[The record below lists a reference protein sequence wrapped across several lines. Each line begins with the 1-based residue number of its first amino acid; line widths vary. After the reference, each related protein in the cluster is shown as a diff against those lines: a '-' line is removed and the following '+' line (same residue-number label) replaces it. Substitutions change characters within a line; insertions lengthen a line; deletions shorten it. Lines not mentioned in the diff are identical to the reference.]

1 MTEQPALGPFA
12 RLLRA
17 VSKVEAHEIKA
28 TAASFLLVLILMAAY
43 YILRPVRDAMA
54 SDWTDAE
61 VSLLWTINF
70 FFSFAVVAIYGLAI
84 SKLSLKN
91 LVPAVYGFFA
101 TTFVAF
107 YLASLV
113 VEDAELIDKAFY
125 VWVSVFSLFP
135 ISVFWSFMA
144 DLHTREQSK
153 RLFGVIT
160 TGASVGAM
168 IGPSIP
174 LLFSD
179 LGTYNLILVASV
191 VLIFTLPII
200 FYLHHIKRDNAHY
213 DTHESQMQQ
222 LPTLGGNL
230 LAGFKLFLQNRFLLA
245 IGLFLFLY
253 TGIGSFVYLE
263 LKNLM
268 AEYSR
273 VERTEIW
280 AFMDLATNTLTIVT
294 GLFITSRLTTRFGL
308 GWTLALLPVVVMGG
322 LFSVAMVPLLP
333 IMVGLQIFRRAGN
346 YGITRPAREMLFT
359 HVDRETRFKA
369 KPVIDVVVYRGGDV
383 FWGWGFTGLTQVLGL
398 GMAAVA
404 AIGAGIAALWAIVG
418 FYLGRRAEA
427 DDGTVNP
434 VDTAPDEVPDKNPA

>member
-1 MTEQPALGPFA
+1 MTEQAVPGPFA
-12 RLLRA
+12 RLIRA
-17 VSKVEAHEIKA
+17 VSKVEAHEFKS

-70 FFSFAVVAIYGLAI
+70 FFSFAVVAIYGLSVSRI
-84 SKLSLKN
+84 SLKN

-101 TTFVAF
+101 TTFIAF
-107 YLASLV
+107 YLASLFI
-113 VEDAELIDKAFY
+113 EDAVFIDKAFY
-125 VWVSVFSLFP
+125 IWVSVFSLFP

-144 DLHTREQSK
+144 DIHTREQSR
-153 RLFGVIT
+153 RLFGIIT

-168 IGPSIP
+168 MGPSIP

-179 LGTYNLILVASV
+179 LGTYNLILVASA
-191 VLIFTLPII
+191 VLIVTLPII
-200 FYLHHIKRDNAHY
+200 FYLQRIKRHDEPHAAQ
-213 DTHESQMQQ
+213 SQQ
-222 LPTLGGNL
+222 LPALGGQL
-230 LAGFKLFLQNRFLLA
+230 LAGFKLFLQNRFLLG

-268 AEYSR
+268 AEFSR

-308 GWTLALLPVVVMGG
+308 GWTLALLPLVVMGG
-322 LFSVAMVPLLP
+322 LLSVAMVPLLS
-333 IMVGLQIFRRAGN
+333 IVVGLQIFRRAGN

-359 HVDRETRFKA
+359 HVDQETRFKA

-383 FWGWGFTGLTQVLGL
+383 FWGWGFAGLTQVLGL

-404 AIGAGIAALWAIVG
+404 AIGAGIAAVWALVG
-418 FYLGRRAEA
+418 LYLGRRAEA
-427 DDGTVNP
+427 DDGRVNP
-434 VDTAPDEVPDKNPA
+434 VTTAPDRVTEKNPA

>member
-1 MTEQPALGPFA
+1 MAEQPPGPFGG
-12 RLLRA
+12 LLRA
-17 VSKVEAHEIKA
+17 VSKVEPDEFKA

-70 FFSFAVVAIYGLAI
+70 FFSFAVVALYGA
-84 SKLSLKN
+84 SASRMSVRK
-91 LVPAVYGFFA
+91 LVPTVYAFFA

-107 YLASLV
+107 YLGSLFI
-113 VEDAELIDKAFY
+113 EDGVLMDKAFY

-135 ISVFWSFMA
+135 ISVFWSFMS

-160 TGASVGAM
+160 TGASVGAI

-174 LLFSD
+174 LLFSG

-191 VLIFTLPII
+191 VLIITLPII
-200 FYLHHIKRDNAHY
+200 VYLQGVTRNNAHY
-213 DTHESQMQQ
+213 ANYESRAQQ
-222 LPTLGGNL
+222 TPTLGGNP
-230 LAGFKLFLQNRFLLA
+230 LAGFKLFLQNRFLLG

-268 AEYSR
+268 AEFSR
-273 VERTEIW
+273 ADRTEIW
-280 AFMDLATNTLTIVT
+280 AFMDLATNTLTILS
-294 GLFITSRLTTRFGL
+294 GLFITSRLATRFGL
-308 GWTLALLPVVVMGG
+308 GWTLALLPVVVAGG
-322 LFSVAMVPLLP
+322 LLSVAMVPVLS
-333 IMVGLQIFRRAGN
+333 IVVGLQIFRRAGN

-359 HVDRETRFKA
+359 YVDQETRFKA

-383 FWGWGFTGLTQVLGL
+383 FWGWAFTGLTQVLGL

-404 AIGAGIAALWAIVG
+404 AVGAGIAAVWAFVG
-418 FYLGRRAEA
+418 LYIGRRAETGGGEQSPT
-427 DDGTVNP
+427 DG
-434 VDTAPDEVPDKNPA
+434 VPGKTPA